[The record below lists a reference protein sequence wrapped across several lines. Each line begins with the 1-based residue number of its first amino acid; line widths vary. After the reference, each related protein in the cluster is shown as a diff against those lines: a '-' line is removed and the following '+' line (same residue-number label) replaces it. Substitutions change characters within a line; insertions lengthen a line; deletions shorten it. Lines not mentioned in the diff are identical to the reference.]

1 MNSFIIE
8 TVTISQRPLAL
19 DDASGGT
26 SLPARL
32 NWLRAGVL
40 GANDGIVSTAALVL
54 GVAGA
59 TAERGSILLAG
70 LVGLLAGA
78 LSMAAGEFVSVST
91 QRDSERAI
99 LRRQR
104 RLLASAPD
112 RELAALAAVYV
123 AKGIDEHTA
132 FQVAEQL
139 TAHDA
144 VAAHAEARL
153 GVDPD
158 ELTNPWH
165 AALASFVAFTIGALV
180 PLAGVIVGSS
190 AWVTVGFVA
199 VALLATGAISAQL
212 GRAPIGPAVLRNVG
226 GGLLAMAVTY
236 GLGVLVGSVL

>member
-1 MNSFIIE
+1 
-8 TVTISQRPLAL
+8 VTASEREFLL
-19 DDASGGT
+19 DDQSGSW

-59 TAERGSILLAG
+59 TANRGSVVLAG
-70 LVGLLAGA
+70 LIGLLAGA
-78 LSMAAGEFVSVST
+78 MSMAAGEFVSVST
-91 QRDSERAI
+91 QRDSERAV

-104 RLLASAPD
+104 RLLATAP
-112 RELAALAAVYV
+112 EGQLAALAAVYS
-123 AKGIDEHTA
+123 AKGIDRHTA

-144 VAAHAEARL
+144 LAAHAEVRL

-158 ELTNPWH
+158 QLTNPWH
-165 AALASFVAFTIGALV
+165 AALASFVSFTVGALV
-180 PLAGVIVGSS
+180 PLAGVIVGPN

-199 VALLATGAISAQL
+199 VALLGTGAVSARL
-212 GRAPIGPAVLRNVG
+212 GRAPIGPAMIRNVG
-226 GGLLAMAVTY
+226 GGLIAMAITF
-236 GLGVLVGSVL
+236 GLGTLVGTLI

>member
-1 MNSFIIE
+1 MYD
-8 TVTISQRPLAL
+8 VTIFRGEYLA
-19 DDASGGT
+19 DDTGDAVVGGGL
-26 SLPARL
+26 SARL

-59 TAERGSILLAG
+59 TASRTPVLMAG

-78 LSMAAGEFVSVST
+78 MSMAAGEFVSVST
-91 QRDSERAI
+91 QRDSERAV

-104 RLLASAPD
+104 RLLASLPE
-112 RELAALAAVYV
+112 RQLAALAAVYT
-123 AKGIDEHTA
+123 ARGIDERTA

-144 VAAHAEARL
+144 LAAHAEARL

-158 ELTNPWH
+158 DLTNPWH
-165 AALASFVAFTIGALV
+165 AAVASFVAFVVGALV
-180 PLAGVIVGSS
+180 PLAGVIVGPG

-199 VALLATGAISAQL
+199 VALVATGAVSAQL

-236 GLGVLVGSVL
+236 GLGTLVGTIL

>member
-1 MNSFIIE
+1 MTASEREF
-8 TVTISQRPLAL
+8 LL
-19 DDASGGT
+19 DDQSRSG

-59 TAERGSILLAG
+59 TANRGSVVLAG
-70 LVGLLAGA
+70 LIGLLAGA
-78 LSMAAGEFVSVST
+78 MSMAAGEFVSVST
-91 QRDSERAI
+91 QRDSERAV

-104 RLLASAPD
+104 RLLTTAP
-112 RELAALAAVYV
+112 EGQLAALAAVYT
-123 AKGIDEHTA
+123 AKGIEKSTA

-144 VAAHAEARL
+144 LAAHAEARL

-158 ELTNPWH
+158 DLTNPWH
-165 AALASFVAFTIGALV
+165 AALASFVSFTVGALV
-180 PLAGVIVGSS
+180 PLAGVIVGPN

-199 VALLATGAISAQL
+199 AALLGTGAVSAQL

-226 GGLLAMAVTY
+226 GGLLAMAITF
-236 GLGVLVGSVL
+236 GLGTLVGTLI